1 MQGENPRSIFS
12 YSGHPTHAALVSF
25 PIAFLNGALVSD
37 VLFWQLGDPFWA
49 RASFYLIGAGIVMA
63 LLAALA
69 GFTDFLGDRRVRALG
84 HAWQHMIGNLLA
96 VGVAAANLVL
106 RLADPAAA
114 IMPTGLVLS
123 AAVALILSFTGWLG
137 GELVFHHRVGVANQP
152 E

>member
-25 PIAFLNGALVSD
+25 PIAFLNGALVSV

-69 GFTDFLGDRRVRALG
+69 GFTDFLGDRRIRALG
-84 HAWQHMIGNLLA
+84 HAWQHMIGNLVAVALA
-96 VGVAAANLVL
+96 VVNLLTRWQDVAASIV
-106 RLADPAAA
+106 
-114 IMPTGLVLS
+114 PTGLVLS
-123 AAVALILSFTGWLG
+123 ALVAALLAFTGWRG
-137 GELVFHHRVGVANQP
+137 GDLVFRHRVGVSSLDD
-152 E
+152 